1 MALIGSFLGLPPLAG
16 ATTCPLFAISLVDFK
31 KETMLGAT
39 LFCVSI
45 TQLYV
50 FESDWKDGAPDG
62 EVRGRTPYE
71 HRSLHT
77 HETDDLAGGNDCRVY
92 FLPVTLVALIGR
104 VAPFL

>member
-1 MALIGSFLGLPPLAG
+1 
-16 ATTCPLFAISLVDFK
+16 
-31 KETMLGAT
+31 MLGAT

-104 VAPFL
+104 VAPVPLMKKIRGSRVVQCRNVSITMNGNR